1 MDQDALQWIVELSI
15 NEGEEME
22 FEKLAKELSELVRR
36 SEPGTRK
43 YEWFLAENGNKCLII
58 ETYDSSNSG
67 LAHARGEAI
76 KTIFIPRIR
85 KIAKVTRFEICG
97 NPSEELV
104 SELAD
109 ENPPTVYRFVSG
121 FSR

>member
-1 MDQDALQWIVELSI
+1 MGPEGLLWIVELSI
-15 NEGEEME
+15 NEGKQTE
-22 FEKLAKELSELVRR
+22 FENLAKEMSDMVRR
-36 SEPGTRK
+36 SEPGTQK
-43 YEWFLAENGNKCLII
+43 YEWFLTEKGNKCLII
-58 ETYDSSNSG
+58 EIYDSSSAG

-76 KTIFIPRIR
+76 KRIFIPQIL

-97 NPSEELV
+97 NPSQELV